1 MGANPTL
8 WSCIGGNF
16 LKIEEK
22 VEKIIQNPVE
32 NLGYSLYDVYYVKE
46 GKDYFLRVIIDKPTG
61 ISLEDCEKV
70 SNEINPILDEENIIK
85 EQYFL
90 EVSSPGIER
99 VLRKEKQL
107 QEAIGENVEVS
118 LFQNLE
124 GEKIFSGMLQ
134 EVTTE
139 YVVLQI
145 EGKEKKIERKNIA
158 QIKTTFDWDE

>member
-1 MGANPTL
+1 M
-8 WSCIGGNF
+8 
-16 LKIEEK
+16 KIEEK

-70 SNEINPILDEENIIK
+70 SNEINPILDEANLIK

-145 EGKEKKIERKNIA
+145 EGKDKKIDRKNIA

>member
-1 MGANPTL
+1 M
-8 WSCIGGNF
+8 
-16 LKIEEK
+16 KIEEK

-124 GEKIFSGMLQ
+124 GEKIFFFFFQ

-145 EGKEKKIERKNIA
+145 EGKDKKIDRKNIA

>member
-1 MGANPTL
+1 M
-8 WSCIGGNF
+8 
-16 LKIEEK
+16 KIEEK

-145 EGKEKKIERKNIA
+145 EGKDKKIDRENIA

>member
-1 MGANPTL
+1 M
-8 WSCIGGNF
+8 
-16 LKIEEK
+16 KIEEK

-145 EGKEKKIERKNIA
+145 EGKDKKIDRKNIA

>member
-1 MGANPTL
+1 M
-8 WSCIGGNF
+8 
-16 LKIEEK
+16 KIEEK

-145 EGKEKKIERKNIA
+145 EGKEKKIDRKNIA

>member
-1 MGANPTL
+1 M
-8 WSCIGGNF
+8 
-16 LKIEEK
+16 KIEEK

-107 QEAIGENVEVS
+107 QEAIGENIEVS

-145 EGKEKKIERKNIA
+145 EGKDKKIDRKNIA

>member
-1 MGANPTL
+1 MAN
-8 WSCIGGNF
+8 
-16 LKIEEK
+16 IEEK
-22 VEKIIQNPVE
+22 VENLIKKKIE
-32 NLGYSLYDVYYVKE
+32 DLGYQLYDVQYVKE

-145 EGKEKKIERKNIA
+145 EGKDKKIDRKNIA

>member
-1 MGANPTL
+1 M
-8 WSCIGGNF
+8 
-16 LKIEEK
+16 KIEEK
-22 VEKIIQNPVE
+22 GEKIIQNPVE

-70 SNEINPILDEENIIK
+70 SNEINPILDEANLIK

-145 EGKEKKIERKNIA
+145 EGKDKKIDRKNIA

>member
-99 VLRKEKQL
+99 ILRKDEHLEKN
-107 QEAIGENVEVS
+107 IGKEIEIKQFKKDEQGKKEYQGILKKFDKDFIYIENNE
-118 LFQNLE
+118 
-124 GEKIFSGMLQ
+124 
-134 EVTTE
+134 
-139 YVVLQI
+139 
-145 EGKEKKIERKNIA
+145 EKKIDRKNIA
-158 QIKTTFDWDE
+158 QIKTIYHY

>member
-1 MGANPTL
+1 M
-8 WSCIGGNF
+8 
-16 LKIEEK
+16 KIEEK

-32 NLGYSLYDVYYVKE
+32 NLGYSLYDVYYEKE

-145 EGKEKKIERKNIA
+145 EGKDKKIDRKNIA